1 MDHKGTKRLSS
12 DKNYK
17 RPAKTYQDNL
27 TNQEIKEK
35 LKEYKKV
42 DNILGVSIGSHLRYF
57 TIDPKTNEN
66 VFRLGGNLNKIDPEG
81 RFVVLSNG
89 SVNWS
94 VQIASS
100 VFYRKM
106 SQEELKEEMK
116 KELKKELLSEDQN
129 KDDEDFETLKKEFKS
144 LSKKYLALE
153 KDYKTVMKKNE
164 VLSSQIN
171 EIENEIKKNKG
182 KK

>member
-1 MDHKGTKRLSS
+1 MDPKGTKRLAN

-17 RPAKTYQDNL
+17 RPSKTYQDNL

-42 DNILGVSIGSHLRYF
+42 DNILAVSIGNHIRYF
-57 TIDPKTNEN
+57 TTDPKTKEKS
-66 VFRLGGNLNKIDPEG
+66 FRLGGTLNKIDPEG
-81 RFVVLSNG
+81 RFIVLSNG
-89 SVNWS
+89 SVTWS
-94 VQIASS
+94 VQIANS

-106 SQEELKEEMK
+106 TPDEFKQELKNEIK
-116 KELKKELLSEDQN
+116 KELQTEEQSH
-129 KDDEDFETLKKEFKS
+129 DDDFEILKKEFKT

-153 KDYKTVMKKNE
+153 KEYDSVIKKNE
-164 VLSSQIN
+164 QLASQISQ
-171 EIENEIKKNKG
+171 IENEIKKNKS